1 MGAAELLLH
10 ADERRDTTKRI
21 LAAAL
26 EVFSREGLGAT
37 TREIARVAGVN
48 EATLF
53 RQFESK
59 NHLLTAVT
67 GEVMRLE
74 AEALGRV
81 DLQNFDLRRDL
92 THVAEAYYQAIEQHQ
107 AFIRTMIARPADP
120 KLSEQIMREVVEPLR
135 VRFIAYLAEG
145 QRRGLVR
152 DANLAASV
160 DAFTGMIFAGAL
172 RSSIYRSGYSRKV
185 FLQTCV
191 ELFLQ
196 GISL

>member
-1 MGAAELLLH
+1 METAELPLH
-10 ADERRDTTKRI
+10 TDERRATTKRI

-48 EATLF
+48 EATVF

-59 NHLLTAVT
+59 NHLLMAVT
-67 GEVMRLE
+67 REVKRLE
-74 AEALGRV
+74 AEALGRI

-107 AFIRTMIARPADP
+107 AFIRTMMAKPADP
-120 KLSEQIMREVVEPLR
+120 KLTEQIMREVIEPLR
-135 VRFIAYLAEG
+135 VRFIDYLTEG
-145 QRRGLVR
+145 QRRGLIR
-152 DANLAASV
+152 DANLAAVV

-172 RSSIYRSGYSRKV
+172 RCSIYRPGYSREV

-196 GISL
+196 GICQ